1 MEVVSKGKLS
11 ALARNVAS
19 LGRGTAQ
26 NLMVSECIEGYA
38 LLLENIL
45 RLPSEVAL
53 PKAVSEIPLN
63 LKEKWQW
70 HFFESVSNSTNLNGT
85 LRSDA
90 FLDKFEELW
99 NQTQLERLTPKV
111 AADDTFIYSIWQDEK
126 YTQMEYAKKR
136 REEERLKKEEDE
148 IKKKRRGRIKKKNG
162 RT

>member
-1 MEVVSKGKLS
+1 
-11 ALARNVAS
+11 
-19 LGRGTAQ
+19 
-26 NLMVSECIEGYA
+26 MVSECIEGYA

-85 LRSDA
+85 LRTDA

-136 REEERLKKEEDE
+136 REEEEVRHRHVGGTWNVTFDIYIYIYICLHKIVNLVTCLKFSAD
-148 IKKKRRGRIKKKNG
+148 
-162 RT
+162 